1 MNCSA
6 NSLYMYIG
14 LILAIVFT
22 GFIVFKLINKTN
34 RIFEGLTNNDD
45 DKTRTTIQEIVTKLK
60 KESELL
66 EDTLLIDKHRSDY
79 EDMFLALEDYS
90 NLALIQMLSF
100 FANNPS
106 LEKESSKTMIEGIN
120 HVNTLK
126 TTLNDVME
134 FMDSKRS
141 RSNNSDT
148 GSKST
153 KSFFGN

>member
-6 NSLYMYIG
+6 NDMYMYAG
-14 LILAIVFT
+14 LAIAVVFT
-22 GFIVFKLINKTN
+22 GAVIWHLMKKT
-34 RIFEGLTNNDD
+34 REGLENEDD
-45 DKTRTTIQEIVTKLK
+45 DKTKTTIQEIVTKLK

-66 EDTLLIDKHRSDY
+66 EDTLLIDKHRTDY

-90 NLALIQMLSF
+90 NLAIIELLSI

-120 HVNTLK
+120 HINMLK
-126 TTLNDVME
+126 STLNDVME
-134 FMDSKRS
+134 FMDRKRS
-141 RSNNSDT
+141 TTSST
-148 GSKST
+148 TTSLTT